1 MRFIVQYWLKS
12 DLLDT
17 PTTERIFDNT
27 TELRDWIKPKL
38 DNNNLKLYQW
48 TILLDKTD
56 VGEGYYT
63 ILHSEDDINDLIARA
78 EETPKYRNW
87 VKPYAKQIR
96 QLLNL

>member
-56 VGEGYYT
+56 VGEGYF
-63 ILHSEDDINDLIARA
+63 NDLIARA